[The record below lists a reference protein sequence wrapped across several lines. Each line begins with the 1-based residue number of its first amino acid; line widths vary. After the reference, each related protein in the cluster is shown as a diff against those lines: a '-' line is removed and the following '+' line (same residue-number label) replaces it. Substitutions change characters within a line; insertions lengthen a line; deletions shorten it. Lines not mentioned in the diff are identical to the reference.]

1 MIHRHPGQV
10 TAHLWRGFGSLSVF
24 LAALL
29 QSHGT
34 LRFAMGDHHVEGAI
48 PYTLV
53 AAGKACRN
61 VHKEVTYVSMS
72 PQACAELVC
81 ADPLCGAL
89 FEDRS
94 HKGGSC
100 SCLAPGQV
108 CIEEPDPDS
117 NRYEITDA
125 AACEAP
131 QEDHDCFMIVFDEG
145 DFTGLS
151 ASFPEG
157 WVSSQDFEANGVA
170 DNSISSVFVSGSG
183 CYAVVY
189 GEPDYQ
195 GWSVTLTEGSYTI
208 DDLLALAV
216 VDDDISSLA
225 IQWGSVE
232 ASSGDAPPPSP
243 PPPPPPPVGHPPQGA
258 TEGQT
263 DDALPSTTT
272 TTSTTTVTTT
282 TTATTTTTTTTYTA
296 PSSSSSFGLSSLDKR
311 LYNDLLQ
318 RHQSKIDYPRKNRP
332 AAAATIFPDLSSVKN
347 KELMSSS
354 SDADALRDAQSNAA
368 AAAARAKAAA
378 ATTAAATAAY
388 QGDSRDSRDGAG
400 DGRDDGEGPGSSSSS
415 SSSSSRHDSL
425 TEVPAPPPPPP
436 PPPPPRIK
444 GNEADGGS
452 VLGTLWNR
460 FTGSSGTEEPNSAAA
475 QATTVT
481 ATTTSTLTFT
491 SADDPSGN
499 PPTKPPP
506 AGMKT
511 SPQSSQRKP
520 SPKPKV
526 VIPTAVD
533 RPTWAA
539 KVRPERWLQIP
550 AWARKHLTN
559 EWCEPTQQAKCSDEE
574 RAYLEK
580 SLRDFCGGPCQRSH
594 RHALE
599 DEAKRVG
606 AKRGDVKK
614 VAVPWV
620 EKRVAILWSLA
631 VLAPEKSEL

>member
-1 MIHRHPGQV
+1 MRQSVLYQCRRCCGSKPTCSSTRKRASHHRSRVAQR
-10 TAHLWRGFGSLSVF
+10 WR
-24 LAALL
+24 
-29 QSHGT
+29 
-34 LRFAMGDHHVEGAI
+34 RRRR
-48 PYTLV
+48 P
-53 AAGKACRN
+53 
-61 VHKEVTYVSMS
+61 
-72 PQACAELVC
+72 
-81 ADPLCGAL
+81 
-89 FEDRS
+89 
-94 HKGGSC
+94 
-100 SCLAPGQV
+100 
-108 CIEEPDPDS
+108 
-117 NRYEITDA
+117 
-125 AACEAP
+125 
-131 QEDHDCFMIVFDEG
+131 
-145 DFTGLS
+145 
-151 ASFPEG
+151 
-157 WVSSQDFEANGVA
+157 
-170 DNSISSVFVSGSG
+170 
-183 CYAVVY
+183 
-189 GEPDYQ
+189 
-195 GWSVTLTEGSYTI
+195 
-208 DDLLALAV
+208 ALARQPR
-216 VDDDISSLA
+216 SRSQL
-225 IQWGSVE
+225 W
-232 ASSGDAPPPSP
+232 
-243 PPPPPPPVGHPPQGA
+243 
-258 TEGQT
+258 
-263 DDALPSTTT
+263 LLK
-272 TTSTTTVTTT
+272 
-282 TTATTTTTTTTYTA
+282 TA
-296 PSSSSSFGLSSLDKR
+296 PERGKRRGVRLPWKALSQSLHPMDQPPK
-311 LYNDLLQ
+311 
-318 RHQSKIDYPRKNRP
+318 
-332 AAAATIFPDLSSVKN
+332 
-347 KELMSSS
+347 
-354 SDADALRDAQSNAA
+354 
-368 AAAARAKAAA
+368 
-378 ATTAAATAAY
+378 
-388 QGDSRDSRDGAG
+388 
-400 DGRDDGEGPGSSSSS
+400 PGSSLNRKLSS